1 VLQFGRSA
9 VLQEQAENKY
19 VTGAQGNRSTAAC
32 SCEVMGTTLTV
43 ERLSKRYAEVEA
55 LAEVSLEIQAGEFFT
70 LLGPSGC
77 GKTTLLRCVAGF
89 LRPDA
94 GRILCDGERL
104 DRLPAHK
111 RDIGMVFQNYAIFPH
126 LTVFEN
132 VAYGLR
138 ARRVRPAD
146 LMRRA
151 EEALRLVQMETL
163 ANRRPDQLSGGQQQR
178 VALARAMAIR
188 PRLLLMDE
196 PLSNLDAK
204 LRVEMRT
211 EIRRIQRD
219 LGITTIYVTH
229 DQEEALAISERLAVM
244 NAGRVE
250 QVGFPW
256 DVYQAPGS
264 AFVAQF
270 IGASNGLGGRLVGM
284 DGPWARVEIGGWIVR
299 ARRAAVATDSVLVV
313 FRPEAVELLSE
324 DVLPPGAT
332 LGEGV
337 VINREFLGSVL
348 RYRLRL
354 GDGSQIHL
362 DEHKPD
368 AAHLRKEGE
377 RVRFAVQPEDVM
389 LFPTEERT

>member
-1 VLQFGRSA
+1 
-9 VLQEQAENKY
+9 
-19 VTGAQGNRSTAAC
+19 
-32 SCEVMGTTLTV
+32 
-43 ERLSKRYAEVEA
+43 
-55 LAEVSLEIQAGEFFT
+55 

-89 LRPDA
+89 LRPDD
-94 GRILCDGERL
+94 GRILCDGDRL

-138 ARRVRPAD
+138 ARRVEPAEIR
-146 LMRRA
+146 RRA
-151 EEALRLVQMETL
+151 LETLTLVQMDAL
-163 ANRRPDQLSGGQQQR
+163 ADRRPDQLSGGQQQR

-211 EIRRIQRD
+211 EIRRLQRE
-219 LGITTIYVTH
+219 LGITTVYVTH

-256 DVYQAPGS
+256 DVYQAPQS

-270 IGASNGLGGRLVGM
+270 IGTSNTLTGTLGRGDGEWASVL
-284 DGPWARVEIGGWIVR
+284 IGDWTLR
-299 ARRAAVATDSVLVV
+299 ARRADGVTGSVLAV
-313 FRPEAVELLSE
+313 FRPEALSLLADGRE
-324 DVLPPGAT
+324 AAGAT
-332 LGEGV
+332 IGDAV
-337 VINREFLGSVL
+337 VVSREFLGAVL

-354 GDGSQIHL
+354 A
-362 DEHKPD
+362 P
-368 AAHLRKEGE
+368 EGA
-377 RVRFAVQPEDVM
+377 RVRFAVRPEDVM
-389 LFPTEERT
+389 LFPAKEGS

>member
-1 VLQFGRSA
+1 MGA
-9 VLQEQAENKY
+9 VLQIEQ
-19 VTGAQGNRSTAAC
+19 
-32 SCEVMGTTLTV
+32 LH
-43 ERLSKRYAEVEA
+43 KRYADVAA
-55 LAEVSLEIQAGEFFT
+55 LAGVSLTVQGGEFFT

-89 LRPDA
+89 LRPDD
-94 GRILCDGERL
+94 GRILCDGQRL

-126 LTVFEN
+126 LTVYEN

-138 ARRVRPAD
+138 ARRVEPAEIR
-146 LMRRA
+146 RRA
-151 EEALRLVQMETL
+151 TDALRLVQMDAL
-163 ANRRPDQLSGGQQQR
+163 ASRRPDQLSGGQQQR
-178 VALARAMAIR
+178 VALARAMAVR

-211 EIRRIQRD
+211 EIRRLQRE

-229 DQEEALAISERLAVM
+229 DQEEALAISERLAVI

-256 DVYQAPGS
+256 DVYQAPQS

-270 IGASNGLGGRLVGM
+270 IGTSNSLAGSLVGCEGGRSRVDVSGWTLWAHRRDDLVG
-284 DGPWARVEIGGWIVR
+284 P
-299 ARRAAVATDSVLVV
+299 VLAV
-313 FRPEAVELLSE
+313 FRPEAVSLVSE
-324 DVLPPGAT
+324 EPRPSDAT
-332 LGEGV
+332 IGEGV
-337 VINREFLGSVL
+337 VVSREFLGAVL

-354 GDGSQIHL
+354 DDGRLIHL

-368 AAHLRKEGE
+368 AARLRKEGV
-377 RVRFAVQPEDVM
+377 RVCFVVRPEDVM
-389 LFPTEERT
+389 LFPLEEHS

>member
-1 VLQFGRSA
+1 
-9 VLQEQAENKY
+9 
-19 VTGAQGNRSTAAC
+19 
-32 SCEVMGTTLTV
+32 MGTTLTV

-55 LAEVSLEIQAGEFFT
+55 LADVSLEIQAGEFFT

-111 RDIGMVFQNYAIFPH
+111 RDIGMVFQNYAIFPY

-138 ARRVRPAD
+138 ARRVPPAD
-146 LMRRA
+146 LTRRA

-163 ANRRPDQLSGGQQQR
+163 ADRRPDQLSGGQQQR

-211 EIRRIQRD
+211 EIRRLQKE

-250 QVGFPW
+250 QVGLPW
-256 DVYQAPGS
+256 DVYLAPRS

-270 IGASNGLGGRLVGM
+270 IGASNALTGILVET
-284 DGPWARVEIGGWIVR
+284 DGEWAQVQIGGWTLR
-299 ARRAAVATDSVLVV
+299 ARRVDGVTGRVLAV
-313 FRPEAVELLSE
+313 FRPEAVDLLSDGGE
-324 DVLPPGAT
+324 CPAAT
-332 LGEGV
+332 VGEGV
-337 VINREFLGSVL
+337 VVNREFLGAIL

-354 GDGSQIHL
+354 LDGSLVHL
-362 DEHKPD
+362 DKHKPD
-368 AAHLRKEGE
+368 PAGLRKEGE
-377 RVRFAVQPEDVM
+377 RVRFAVRPADVM
-389 LFPTEERT
+389 LFPAEG

>member
-1 VLQFGRSA
+1 Q
-9 VLQEQAENKY
+9 
-19 VTGAQGNRSTAAC
+19 
-32 SCEVMGTTLTV
+32 
-43 ERLSKRYAEVEA
+43 YAEVEA
-55 LAEVSLEIQAGEFFT
+55 LGGVSLRVKGGEFFT

-89 LRPDA
+89 LRPDG
-94 GRILCDGERL
+94 GRIVCDGERL
-104 DRLPAHK
+104 DTLPAHK

-138 ARRVRPAD
+138 ARRVPPAD
-146 LMRRA
+146 LRHRVT
-151 EEALRLVQMETL
+151 ESLQLVQMEPL
-163 ANRRPDQLSGGQQQR
+163 ADRRPDQLSGGQQQR
-178 VALARAMAIR
+178 VALARAMALQ
-188 PRLLLMDE
+188 PRLLLLDE
-196 PLSNLDAK
+196 PRSNLDAK

-211 EIRRIQRD
+211 EIRRLQQK

-256 DVYQAPGS
+256 DVYQAPQS

-270 IGASNGLGGRLVGM
+270 IGSSNALTGRVVNPQGE
-284 DGPWARVEIGGWIVR
+284 WAGVDVGGWILR
-299 ARRAAVATDSVLVV
+299 ARRSDGLAGRVLVV
-313 FRPEAVELLSE
+313 FRPEAASLLNQGE
-324 DVLPPGAT
+324 GAPGAT
-332 LGEGV
+332 PGVGV
-337 VINREFLGSVL
+337 VVGREFLGAIL

-354 GDGSQIHL
+354 RDGSLIHL

-368 AAHLRKEGE
+368 AARLRKEGE
-377 RVRFAVQPEDVM
+377 QIRFSVHPQDVM
-389 LFPTEERT
+389 LFPAEES

>member
-1 VLQFGRSA
+1 
-9 VLQEQAENKY
+9 
-19 VTGAQGNRSTAAC
+19 
-32 SCEVMGTTLTV
+32 MGTTLTV

-55 LAEVSLEIQAGEFFT
+55 LAEVSLEIQGGEFFT

-104 DRLPAHK
+104 DALPAHK

-138 ARRVRPAD
+138 ARHLPPTD

-151 EEALRLVQMETL
+151 GDALRLVHMEAL
-163 ANRRPDQLSGGQQQR
+163 ADRRPDQLSGGQQQR

-211 EIRRIQRD
+211 EIRRLQRE

-256 DVYQAPGS
+256 DVYQAPRS

-270 IGASNGLGGRLVGM
+270 IGASNTLAGRLVETE
-284 DGPWARVEIGGWIVR
+284 GPWARVEIGGWTLR
-299 ARRAAVATDSVLVV
+299 TRRADVATGRTLAV

-324 DVLPPGAT
+324 GVRPPGAT
-332 LGEGV
+332 VGEGV
-337 VINREFLGSVL
+337 VVNREFLGSVL

-354 GDGSQIHL
+354 ADGSQIHL

-368 AAHLRKEGE
+368 AARLRKEGE
-377 RVRFAVQPEDVM
+377 RVRFAVRPEDVL
-389 LFPTEERT
+389 LFPEDSSDA

>member
-1 VLQFGRSA
+1 MLVSA
-9 VLQEQAENKY
+9 ASGPR
-19 VTGAQGNRSTAAC
+19 GA
-32 SCEVMGTTLTV
+32 MGTILQV
-43 ERLSKRYAEVEA
+43 EAVHKRYGDVTA
-55 LAEVSLEIQAGEFFT
+55 LAGVSLTIKGGEFFT

-77 GKTTLLRCVAGF
+77 GKTTLLRCIAGF
-89 LRPDA
+89 LRPDD

-138 ARRVRPAD
+138 ARRVPPDELRK
-146 LMRRA
+146 RA
-151 EEALRLVQMETL
+151 LEALQLVQMDAL

-211 EIRRIQRD
+211 EIRRLQRE

-229 DQEEALAISERLAVM
+229 DQEEALAISERLAVIH
-244 NAGRVE
+244 AGQVE

-256 DVYQAPGS
+256 DVYQTPQS

-270 IGASNGLGGRLVGM
+270 IGTSNSLVGTLAPGQGEWSSVLI
-284 DGPWARVEIGGWIVR
+284 DDWRLG
-299 ARRAAVATDSVLVV
+299 ARRSEGLTGAVLAV
-313 FRPEAVELLSE
+313 FRPEALSLVT
-324 DVLPPGAT
+324 DDRDTTGAT
-332 LGEGV
+332 IGAAE
-337 VINREFLGSVL
+337 VISREFLGAVL

-354 GDGSQIHL
+354 PGGALIHL

-368 AAHLRKEGE
+368 AARLRPEGA
-377 RVRFAVQPEDVM
+377 RVRFTVRPEDVM
-389 LFPTEERT
+389 LFPAKEGS

>member
-1 VLQFGRSA
+1 
-9 VLQEQAENKY
+9 
-19 VTGAQGNRSTAAC
+19 
-32 SCEVMGTTLTV
+32 MGTTLTIEGV
-43 ERLSKRYAEVEA
+43 RKRYAEVEA
-55 LAEVSLEIQAGEFFT
+55 LAGVSLQVQGGEFFT

-89 LRPDA
+89 LRLDA
-94 GRILCDGERL
+94 GRILCDGKRL
-104 DRLPAHK
+104 DTLPAHR

-126 LTVFEN
+126 LSVFEN

-138 ARRVRPAD
+138 ARRAAPAEI
-146 LMRRA
+146 RQRTV
-151 EEALRLVQMETL
+151 EALRLVQMAPL
-163 ANRRPDQLSGGQQQR
+163 ADRRPDQLSGGQQQR

-211 EIRRIQRD
+211 EIRRLQKE

-256 DVYQAPGS
+256 DVYLAPQN

-270 IGASNGLGGRLVGM
+270 IGASNTLTGVLAGT
-284 DGPWARVEIGGWIVR
+284 DGEWTRVQIGGWMLR
-299 ARRAAVATDSVLVV
+299 GRRGEGMAGRLLAV
-313 FRPEAVELLSE
+313 FRPEAVELLRDDRE
-324 DVLPPGAT
+324 PPGT
-332 LGEGV
+332 TVGEGV
-337 VINREFLGSVL
+337 VVNREFLGAIL

-354 GDGSQIHL
+354 ADGSLIHL

-368 AAHLRKEGE
+368 PASLQKEGG
-377 RVRFAVQPEDVM
+377 RVRFAVRPADVM
-389 LFPTEERT
+389 LFPAD

>member
-1 VLQFGRSA
+1 MGAILQI
-9 VLQEQAENKY
+9 EQ
-19 VTGAQGNRSTAAC
+19 
-32 SCEVMGTTLTV
+32 LH
-43 ERLSKRYAEVEA
+43 KRYGDVGA
-55 LAEVSLEIQAGEFFT
+55 LAGVSLTIQGGEFFT

-77 GKTTLLRCVAGF
+77 GKTTLLRSVAGF
-89 LRPDA
+89 LKPD
-94 GRILCDGERL
+94 GGHILCDGERL

-138 ARRVRPAD
+138 ARRVEAAEIR
-146 LMRRA
+146 RRA
-151 EEALRLVQMETL
+151 MDALRLVQMDGL
-163 ANRRPDQLSGGQQQR
+163 ADRRPDQLSGGQQQR

-211 EIRRIQRD
+211 EIRRLQRE
-219 LGITTIYVTH
+219 LGITTVYVTH

-256 DVYQAPGS
+256 DVYQTPQS

-270 IGASNGLGGRLVGM
+270 IGTSNALAGRVVAAG
-284 DGPWARVEIGGWIVR
+284 DRPRVDVGGWSLD
-299 ARRAAVATDSVLVV
+299 ARRSDGLTGRVLAV
-313 FRPEAVELLSE
+313 FRPEALSLAVVESG
-324 DVLPPGAT
+324 GADANV
-332 LGEGV
+332 GEAV
-337 VINREFLGSVL
+337 VVSREFLGAVL

-354 GDGSQIHL
+354 DDGRLIHL

-368 AAHLRKEGE
+368 AARLHKEGV
-377 RVRFAVQPEDVM
+377 RVRFMVRPDDVM
-389 LFPTEERT
+389 LFPREESS

>member
-1 VLQFGRSA
+1 M
-9 VLQEQAENKY
+9 E
-19 VTGAQGNRSTAAC
+19 
-32 SCEVMGTTLTV
+32 TTLIIENV
-43 ERLSKRYAEVEA
+43 RKRYAEVEA
-55 LAEVSLEIQAGEFFT
+55 LSGVSLQVRGGEFFT

-94 GRILCDGERL
+94 GRILCNGERL
-104 DRLPAHK
+104 DTLPAHR

-126 LTVFEN
+126 LSVFEN

-138 ARRVRPAD
+138 ARRIGPDEIR
-146 LMRRA
+146 RRA
-151 EEALRLVQMETL
+151 VETLRLVQMESL
-163 ANRRPDQLSGGQQQR
+163 ADRRPDQLSGGQQQR
-178 VALARAMAIR
+178 VALARAMTIR

-211 EIRRIQRD
+211 EIRRLQKE

-256 DVYQAPGS
+256 DVYLAPQS

-270 IGASNGLGGRLVGM
+270 IGASNALTGTLVGT
-284 DGPWARVEIGGWIVR
+284 DGEWARVQIGGWMLR
-299 ARRAAVATDSVLVV
+299 GRRADGVAGRALVV
-313 FRPEAVELLSE
+313 FRPEAVELLHE
-324 DVLPPGAT
+324 EGEPAGAT
-332 LGEGV
+332 VGEGV
-337 VINREFLGSVL
+337 VVNREFLGAIL

-354 GDGSQIHL
+354 ADGSLIHL

-368 AAHLRKEGE
+368 PAGLRKEGE
-377 RVRFAVQPEDVM
+377 RVRFAVRPADVM
-389 LFPTEERT
+389 LFPAEP

>member
-1 VLQFGRSA
+1 LSSLGKCEFFSNLVTVYREAMGAILQ
-9 VLQEQAENKY
+9 VDQLHKQ
-19 VTGAQGNRSTAAC
+19 
-32 SCEVMGTTLTV
+32 
-43 ERLSKRYAEVEA
+43 YADVAA
-55 LAEVSLEIQAGEFFT
+55 LAGVSLTIRGGEFFT

-89 LRPDA
+89 LRPD
-94 GRILCDGERL
+94 GGQILCDGDRL

-138 ARRVRPAD
+138 ARRVDPAD
-146 LMRRA
+146 IRRRA
-151 EEALRLVQMETL
+151 METLRLVQMDAL
-163 ANRRPDQLSGGQQQR
+163 AERRPDQLSGGQQQR

-211 EIRRIQRD
+211 EIRRLQHE
-219 LGITTIYVTH
+219 LGITTVYVTH
-229 DQEEALAISERLAVM
+229 DQEEALAISERLAVL

-256 DVYQAPGS
+256 EVYQAPES

-270 IGASNGLGGRLVGM
+270 IGTSNTLAGRLVDA
-284 DGPWARVEIGGWIVR
+284 DGEWMRVDVGGWTVR
-299 ARRAAVATDSVLVV
+299 GRRRDGVSGKTLVV
-313 FRPEAVELLSE
+313 FRPEALSL
-324 DVLPPGAT
+324 V
-332 LGEGV
+332 GEQHAGPDANIGEAV
-337 VINREFLGSVL
+337 VVGWEFLGAVL

-354 GDGSQIHL
+354 DDGRQFHL

-368 AAHLRKEGE
+368 AARLHKEGV
-377 RVRFAVQPEDVM
+377 RVRFQVRADDVM
-389 LFPTEERT
+389 LFPAEERS

>member
-1 VLQFGRSA
+1 MSA
-9 VLQEQAENKY
+9 
-19 VTGAQGNRSTAAC
+19 
-32 SCEVMGTTLTV
+32 TLTIENV
-43 ERLSKRYAEVEA
+43 RKRYAEVEA
-55 LAEVSLEIQAGEFFT
+55 LAGVSLQVQGGEFFT

-89 LRPDA
+89 LRLDA

-104 DRLPAHK
+104 DSLPAHT

-138 ARRVRPAD
+138 ARRLAPAEIR
-146 LMRRA
+146 RRA
-151 EEALRLVQMETL
+151 QDALRLVQMEPL
-163 ANRRPDQLSGGQQQR
+163 ADRRPDQLSGGQQQR

-211 EIRRIQRD
+211 EIRRLQRE

-229 DQEEALAISERLAVM
+229 DQEEALAVSERLAVM
-244 NAGRVE
+244 NAGCVE
-250 QVGFPW
+250 QVGLPW
-256 DVYQAPGS
+256 DVYLAPRS

-270 IGASNGLGGRLVGM
+270 IGASNALAGTLAGTEGEGV
-284 DGPWARVEIGGWIVR
+284 RVEIGGWVLG
-299 ARRAAVATDSVLVV
+299 ARRAEGVAGRVLAV

-324 DVLPPGAT
+324 GRDFPGAT
-332 LGEGV
+332 VGEGV
-337 VINREFLGSVL
+337 VVNREFLGAVL
-348 RYRLRL
+348 RYRIRL
-354 GDGSQIHL
+354 DDGSVIHL
-362 DEHKPD
+362 DHHKPD
-368 AAHLRKEGE
+368 PARLRKEGE
-377 RVRFAVQPEDVM
+377 RVRFAVRPADVM
-389 LFPTEERT
+389 LFPAEA

>member
-1 VLQFGRSA
+1 
-9 VLQEQAENKY
+9 
-19 VTGAQGNRSTAAC
+19 
-32 SCEVMGTTLTV
+32 MGTTLTIEKV
-43 ERLSKRYAEVEA
+43 RKRYAEMEA
-55 LAEVSLEIQAGEFFT
+55 LAGVSLQVQRGEFFT

-104 DRLPAHK
+104 DTLPAHR

-126 LTVFEN
+126 LSVFEN

-138 ARRVRPAD
+138 ARRAAPEEIR
-146 LMRRA
+146 RRA
-151 EEALRLVQMETL
+151 AEALRLVQMEPL
-163 ANRRPDQLSGGQQQR
+163 ADRRPDQLSGGQQQR

-211 EIRRIQRD
+211 EIRRIQRE

-256 DVYQAPGS
+256 DVYVSPQS

-270 IGASNGLGGRLVGM
+270 IGASNALTGALVGT
-284 DGPWARVEIGGWIVR
+284 DGEWARVRIGEWVIRG
-299 ARRAAVATDSVLVV
+299 RRADGVGDRALAV
-313 FRPEAVELLSE
+313 FRPEAVELLRE
-324 DVLPPGAT
+324 GAAPPDAT
-332 LGEGV
+332 VGEGV
-337 VINREFLGSVL
+337 VVNREFLGAIL

-354 GDGSQIHL
+354 ADGSLIHL

-368 AAHLRKEGE
+368 PGRLHKEGE
-377 RVRFAVQPEDVM
+377 PVRFAVRPADVM
-389 LFPTEERT
+389 LFPGEVQP

>member
-1 VLQFGRSA
+1 MSA
-9 VLQEQAENKY
+9 
-19 VTGAQGNRSTAAC
+19 
-32 SCEVMGTTLTV
+32 TLTIEKV
-43 ERLSKRYAEVEA
+43 RKRYAEVEA
-55 LAEVSLEIQAGEFFT
+55 LAEVSLTVQGGEFFT

-94 GRILCDGERL
+94 GRILCDGGRM
-104 DRLPAHK
+104 DTQPAHK

-138 ARRVRPAD
+138 ARRLAPAEIR
-146 LMRRA
+146 RRA
-151 EEALRLVQMETL
+151 QDALRLVQMEPL
-163 ANRRPDQLSGGQQQR
+163 ADRRPDQLSGGQQQR

-211 EIRRIQRD
+211 EIRRLQRE

-256 DVYQAPGS
+256 DVYLAPGS

-270 IGASNGLGGRLVGM
+270 IGASNALTGTLVGTE
-284 DGPWARVEIGGWIVR
+284 GEWVRVAVGGWMLG
-299 ARRAAVATDSVLVV
+299 ARRAEGVAGRVLAV

-324 DVLPPGAT
+324 GRDSPGAT
-332 LGEGV
+332 VGEGV
-337 VINREFLGSVL
+337 VVNREFLGAVL

-354 GDGSQIHL
+354 EDGSLIHL
-362 DEHKPD
+362 DQHKPD
-368 AAHLRKEGE
+368 PARLRKEGE
-377 RVRFAVQPEDVM
+377 RVRFAVRPEDVM
-389 LFPTEERT
+389 LFPAEV

>member
-1 VLQFGRSA
+1 
-9 VLQEQAENKY
+9 
-19 VTGAQGNRSTAAC
+19 
-32 SCEVMGTTLTV
+32 MGTN
-43 ERLSKRYAEVEA
+43 LSIEKVRKRYAEVEA
-55 LAEVSLEIQAGEFFT
+55 LADVSLTVQGGEFFT

-94 GRILCDGERL
+94 GRILCNGERL
-104 DRLPAHK
+104 DTLPAHT

-138 ARRVRPAD
+138 ARRIPPAEIR
-146 LMRRA
+146 RRA
-151 EEALRLVQMETL
+151 GEALHLVQMESL
-163 ANRRPDQLSGGQQQR
+163 ADRRPDQLSGGQQQR

-211 EIRRIQRD
+211 EIRRLQRE

-256 DVYQAPGS
+256 DVYLIPES

-270 IGASNGLGGRLVGM
+270 IGASNVLTGTVVGT
-284 DGPWARVEIGGWIVR
+284 DGEWACVAVGGWILR
-299 ARRAAVATDSVLVV
+299 TRRTAGVGGRGLVV
-313 FRPEAVELLSE
+313 FRPEAVELIPE
-324 DVLPPGAT
+324 GRECPGAT
-332 LGEGV
+332 VGEGV
-337 VINREFLGSVL
+337 VVNREFLGAIL

-354 GDGSQIHL
+354 VDGSSIHL

-368 AAHLRKEGE
+368 PTALRKEGE
-377 RVRFAVQPEDVM
+377 RIRFAVRPADVM
-389 LFPTEERT
+389 LFPAET

>member
-1 VLQFGRSA
+1 MGAILQIDQ
-9 VLQEQAENKY
+9 LH
-19 VTGAQGNRSTAAC
+19 
-32 SCEVMGTTLTV
+32 
-43 ERLSKRYAEVEA
+43 KRYGDVAA
-55 LAEVSLEIQAGEFFT
+55 LAGVSLTIQGGEFFT

-77 GKTTLLRCVAGF
+77 GKTTLLRSVAGF

-94 GRILCDGERL
+94 GQILCDGARL

-138 ARRVRPAD
+138 ARRVEPTEIR
-146 LMRRA
+146 RRA
-151 EEALRLVQMETL
+151 MDTL
-163 ANRRPDQLSGGQQQR
+163 MDRRPDQLSGGQQQR

-211 EIRRIQRD
+211 EIRRLQRE
-219 LGITTIYVTH
+219 LGITTVYVTH

-256 DVYQAPGS
+256 DVYQAPQS

-270 IGASNGLGGRLVGM
+270 IGTSNALAGRLIAAEGDRPQV
-284 DGPWARVEIGGWIVR
+284 DVGGWTLR
-299 ARRAAVATDSVLVV
+299 ARRRDGLAGQVLAV
-313 FRPEAVELLSE
+313 FRPEALSLAAE
-324 DVLPPGAT
+324 ESGGSDAT
-332 LGEGV
+332 VGEAV
-337 VINREFLGSVL
+337 VVSREFLGAVL

-354 GDGSQIHL
+354 DDGRLIHL

-368 AAHLRKEGE
+368 AARLRKEGV
-377 RVRFAVQPEDVM
+377 RVRFVVQPDDVM
-389 LFPTEERT
+389 LFPLEDPS

>member
-1 VLQFGRSA
+1 
-9 VLQEQAENKY
+9 
-19 VTGAQGNRSTAAC
+19 
-32 SCEVMGTTLTV
+32 
-43 ERLSKRYAEVEA
+43 
-55 LAEVSLEIQAGEFFT
+55 VSLQVQGGEFFT

-104 DRLPAHK
+104 DTLPAHT

-138 ARRVRPAD
+138 ARRIAPDEIR
-146 LMRRA
+146 RRA
-151 EEALRLVQMETL
+151 LEALRLVHMASL
-163 ANRRPDQLSGGQQQR
+163 GNRRPDQLSGGQQQR

-211 EIRRIQRD
+211 EIRRLQRD

-250 QVGFPW
+250 QIGFPW
-256 DVYQAPGS
+256 DVYLAPGS

-270 IGASNGLGGRLVGM
+270 IGASNALAGALVGTE
-284 DGPWARVEIGGWIVR
+284 GEWARVKIGDWLLLARPADGVAGRALTVFRRRQSNCSPRARAAQGPRRDGGWWSVGNSSGPSC
-299 ARRAAVATDSVLVV
+299 AT
-313 FRPEAVELLSE
+313 AC
-324 DVLPPGAT
+324 GW
-332 LGEGV
+332 
-337 VINREFLGSVL
+337 
-348 RYRLRL
+348 
-354 GDGSQIHL
+354 
-362 DEHKPD
+362 
-368 AAHLRKEGE
+368 
-377 RVRFAVQPEDVM
+377 
-389 LFPTEERT
+389 PTAP

>member
-1 VLQFGRSA
+1 
-9 VLQEQAENKY
+9 
-19 VTGAQGNRSTAAC
+19 
-32 SCEVMGTTLTV
+32 MGTTLIV
-43 ERLSKRYAEVEA
+43 EKLSKRYGDVAA
-55 LAEVSLEIQAGEFFT
+55 LSEVSLTIQSGEFFT

-89 LRPDA
+89 LRPDG
-94 GRILCDGERL
+94 GRLLCDGERL
-104 DRLPAHK
+104 DLLPAHR

-138 ARRVRPAD
+138 ARRVPPAD
-146 LMRRA
+146 IGRRVM
-151 EEALRLVQMETL
+151 EALHLVQMEALTD
-163 ANRRPDQLSGGQQQR
+163 RRPDQLSGGQQQR
-178 VALARAMAIR
+178 VALARAMAIQ

-211 EIRRIQRD
+211 EIRRLQRE
-219 LGITTIYVTH
+219 LGTTTVYVTH

-244 NAGRVE
+244 NAGCVE

-256 DVYQAPGS
+256 DVYQAPHS

-270 IGASNGLGGRLVGM
+270 IGTSNTLAGRAVGPQGEWSGV
-284 DGPWARVEIGGWIVR
+284 DVGGWILR
-299 ARRAAVATDSVLVV
+299 ARRSDGLAGRTLAV
-313 FRPEAVELLSE
+313 FRPEAVSLLAE
-324 DVLPPGAT
+324 GKECPGAT

-337 VINREFLGSVL
+337 VVSREFLGAIL

-354 GDGSQIHL
+354 ADGSLIHL

-368 AAHLRKEGE
+368 AARLRKEGE
-377 RVRFAVQPEDVM
+377 RIRFTVDPADVM
-389 LFPTEERT
+389 LFPADTYQK

>member
-1 VLQFGRSA
+1 
-9 VLQEQAENKY
+9 
-19 VTGAQGNRSTAAC
+19 
-32 SCEVMGTTLTV
+32 MGTILTI
-43 ERLSKRYAEVEA
+43 EDIRKRYAEVEA
-55 LAEVSLEIQAGEFFT
+55 LAGVSLQVQGGEFFT

-89 LRPDA
+89 LRPDG
-94 GRILCDGERL
+94 GRIVCDGERL
-104 DRLPAHK
+104 DTLPAHK

-138 ARRVRPAD
+138 ARRVPPAD
-146 LMRRA
+146 LRQRVTG
-151 EEALRLVQMETL
+151 ALQLVQMEPL
-163 ANRRPDQLSGGQQQR
+163 ADRRPDQLSGGQQQR
-178 VALARAMAIR
+178 VALARAMAIQ

-211 EIRRIQRD
+211 EIRRLQRE

-244 NAGRVE
+244 NAGCVE

-256 DVYQAPGS
+256 DVYQAPQS

-270 IGASNGLGGRLVGM
+270 IGSSNALTGRVVSPEGE
-284 DGPWARVEIGGWIVR
+284 WSRVDVGGWILR
-299 ARRAAVATDSVLVV
+299 ARRTDGLAGRVLVV
-313 FRPEAVELLSE
+313 FRPEAVSLLTQDEGS
-324 DVLPPGAT
+324 PGAT
-332 LGEGV
+332 PGVGV
-337 VINREFLGSVL
+337 VVSREFLGAIL

-354 GDGSQIHL
+354 RDGSLIHL

-368 AAHLRKEGE
+368 ASRLRKEGE
-377 RVRFAVQPEDVM
+377 QINFTVHPADVM
-389 LFPTEERT
+389 LFTTEES

>member
-1 VLQFGRSA
+1 MGAILQ
-9 VLQEQAENKY
+9 VDQLH
-19 VTGAQGNRSTAAC
+19 
-32 SCEVMGTTLTV
+32 
-43 ERLSKRYAEVEA
+43 KRYADVAA
-55 LAEVSLEIQAGEFFT
+55 LAGVSLTIRGGEFFT

-89 LRPDA
+89 LRPD
-94 GRILCDGERL
+94 GGQILCDGDRL

-138 ARRVRPAD
+138 ARRADPAD
-146 LMRRA
+146 IRRRA
-151 EEALRLVQMETL
+151 METLRLVQMDAL
-163 ANRRPDQLSGGQQQR
+163 ADRRPDQLSGGQQQR

-211 EIRRIQRD
+211 EIRRLQRE
-219 LGITTIYVTH
+219 LGITTVYVTH
-229 DQEEALAISERLAVM
+229 DQEEALAISERLTVM

-256 DVYQAPGS
+256 EVYQAPQS

-270 IGASNGLGGRLVGM
+270 IGTSNTLTGRLVRADERWM
-284 DGPWARVEIGGWIVR
+284 HVDVGGWTVR
-299 ARRAAVATDSVLVV
+299 GRCRDGLSGTVLAV
-313 FRPEAVELLSE
+313 FRPEAVSLTG
-324 DVLPPGAT
+324 DQPAGPDAT
-332 LGEGV
+332 TGEARV
-337 VINREFLGSVL
+337 VSWEFLGAVL

-354 GDGSQIHL
+354 DDGRQFHL

-368 AAHLRKEGE
+368 AARLRNEGA
-377 RVRFAVQPEDVM
+377 RVRFQVRADDVM
-389 LFPTEERT
+389 LFPAEEHT

>member
-1 VLQFGRSA
+1 M
-9 VLQEQAENKY
+9 
-19 VTGAQGNRSTAAC
+19 GA
-32 SCEVMGTTLTV
+32 TLTIEKV
-43 ERLSKRYAEVEA
+43 RKRYAGIEA
-55 LAEVSLEIQAGEFFT
+55 LAEVSLAVQGGEFFT

-89 LRPDA
+89 LRLDA
-94 GRILCDGERL
+94 GRILCDGERM
-104 DRLPAHK
+104 DILPAHT

-138 ARRVRPAD
+138 ARRLAPAEVR
-146 LMRRA
+146 RRA
-151 EEALRLVQMETL
+151 QDALRLVQMEPL
-163 ANRRPDQLSGGQQQR
+163 ADRRPDQLSGGQQQR

-211 EIRRIQRD
+211 EIRRLQRE

-256 DVYQAPGS
+256 DVYLAPRS

-270 IGASNGLGGRLVGM
+270 IGTSNALRGMLVGA
-284 DGPWARVEIGGWIVR
+284 DGPWARVDIGGWMLR
-299 ARRAAVATDSVLVV
+299 TRRAEAVAGRMLVV
-313 FRPEAVELLSE
+313 FRPEAVDLLPE
-324 DVLPPGAT
+324 GGDCPGAT

-337 VINREFLGSVL
+337 VVNQEFLGAIL

-354 GDGSQIHL
+354 ADGSLIHL

-368 AAHLRKEGE
+368 PAGLRKEGE
-377 RVRFAVQPEDVM
+377 RVRFAVRPADVM
-389 LFPTEERT
+389 LFPLDSTDT